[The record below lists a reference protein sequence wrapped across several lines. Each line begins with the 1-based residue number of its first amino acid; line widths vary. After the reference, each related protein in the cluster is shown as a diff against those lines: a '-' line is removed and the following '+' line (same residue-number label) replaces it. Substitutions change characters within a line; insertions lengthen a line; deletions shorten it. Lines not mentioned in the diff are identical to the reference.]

1 MNIHNQR
8 EATQILSTKQEYL
21 FQNVKFNLTIF
32 VQSKRFNLTIFVL
45 QSLSSQKDLILR
57 PLSSQ
62 KDLILRSLSSQK
74 FQINKKY
81 SKKNSKFTVLKKIL
95 IWYGIH
101 NNIYLETLYVNF
113 NIILHEHIIICKSLI
128 TTQ

>member
-8 EATQILSTKQEYL
+8 EATQILSTKQENL

-57 PLSSQ
+57 SLSSQ
-62 KDLILRSLSSQK
+62 KD
-74 FQINKKY
+74 
-81 SKKNSKFTVLKKIL
+81 
-95 IWYGIH
+95 
-101 NNIYLETLYVNF
+101 LETLYVNF